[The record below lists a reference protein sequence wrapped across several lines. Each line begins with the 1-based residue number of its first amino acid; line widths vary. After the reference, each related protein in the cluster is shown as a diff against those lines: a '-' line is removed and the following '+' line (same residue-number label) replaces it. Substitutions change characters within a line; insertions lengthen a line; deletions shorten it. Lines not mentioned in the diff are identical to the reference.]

1 MTSDLTVPASHA
13 DLLERPLF
21 THLATVRPDGSAQ
34 SSVMWFSW
42 DGQRIRMTH
51 TNQRQKF
58 RNLQHEPRVAL
69 SIADP
74 ENGYRYLEVR
84 GVVESLEADDEKA
97 SFYRFLQERY
107 GLVFEITDAP
117 NRIIVTIRP
126 TLFVAVSGG
135 TVQQPD

>member
-1 MTSDLTVPASHA
+1 MTDPTVPASHA

-34 SSVMWFSW
+34 SSVMWFTW

-51 TNQRQKF
+51 TTGRQKF
-58 RNLQHEPRVAL
+58 RNLRHEPRIAL

-74 ENGYRYLEVR
+74 EDGYRSLEVR
-84 GVVESLEADDEKA
+84 GVVESIEDDDEKA

-107 GLVFEITDAP
+107 GKVYEITDAP
-117 NRIIVTIRP
+117 SRVIVTIRP
-126 TLFVAVSGG
+126 TQFVAVSGG
-135 TVQQPD
+135 AVQPHD